1 MEPVRHPAGASG
13 VVCVNSG
20 VPRPT
25 LAVAAIFVAAIVIGF
40 TAKFYFGAGGAPGGF
55 GFGGGPSTLAG
66 APAQSYTVANLAGKP
81 DSLANYRGKVVW
93 LNLWASWCAPCR
105 SETPALEQLY
115 RENAARGFVVIGVD
129 QGESATAAGT
139 FAKEM
144 NLTYPIL
151 VDENQRY
158 GNTYAAVGLPTS
170 LLITRDGHI
179 ARGIDGELSLAE
191 MRQAVDPLL
200 RAR

>member
-1 MEPVRHPAGASG
+1 M
-13 VVCVNSG
+13 
-20 VPRPT
+20 PRPT
-25 LAVAAIFVAAIVIGF
+25 LAFAAVVAAAVAIGF
-40 TAKFYFGAGGAPGGF
+40 TAKFYFAQGGAPASGF
-55 GFGGGPSTLAG
+55 AAGGGPSTLAG
-66 APAQSYTVANLAGKP
+66 APARSYTVANLAGKP

-105 SETPALEQLY
+105 SETPALERLY
-115 RENAARGFVVIGVD
+115 REDLAQGLVVIGVD
-129 QGESATAAGT
+129 QGESAQAAAA

-144 NLTYPIL
+144 KLTYPIF
-151 VDENQRY
+151 VDEGQRY

-191 MRQAVDPLL
+191 MHEAVDPLL
-200 RAR
+200 RAH